1 MKSNLRKTRII
12 CTIGPASENILE
24 EMLMAGMNVARIN
37 FSHGGK
43 EEQQEKVERFK
54 AIREKLN
61 ISASLMLDTQGPDI
75 RTGMF
80 KEEIKDGVSLK
91 DGDNII
97 LTGRDVICD
106 GKTFSITY
114 KELAKDI
121 EVGTMILVDDGLM
134 QLEVKDIQDLDIY
147 AQVKVGGV
155 IKQRKSINVP
165 GVKLNMPGLKQKD
178 IDDLLYGI
186 EAGFDYIAAS
196 FTRNKDDV
204 MQIRKV
210 LDENGGKDIQIIAK
224 IENQEGIDNID
235 EILECAD
242 GIMVARGDLAVEV
255 PFEEV
260 PYFQKLMIQKANNAG
275 KIVVIATQMLES
287 MTNNPRPTRAE
298 ASDVANAVY
307 DGTSAVMLSGETAM
321 GRYPLNCII
330 TMSNIVKNVEEHI
343 KSFEPSKI
351 DNKNKYETLDE
362 KSTYITVATAKHIGA
377 DVILAYT
384 HTGESVQKIAG
395 MKPTCPIFVI
405 TDNKK
410 TYNQL
415 ALVWNVM
422 PILIEGI
429 TDIDAI
435 IEEGIKRLKD
445 NNVLDKG
452 DTVYITGGKDFIK
465 EATRSKRIGGI
476 AII

>member
-43 EEQQEKVERFK
+43 AEQQEKVERFK

-121 EVGTMILVDDGLM
+121 EVGTMILVDDGLI

-196 FTRNKDDV
+196 FTRSKSDV
-204 MQIRKV
+204 MEIRKV

-235 EILECAD
+235 
-242 GIMVARGDLAVEV
+242 
-255 PFEEV
+255 
-260 PYFQKLMIQKANNAG
+260 
-275 KIVVIATQMLES
+275 
-287 MTNNPRPTRAE
+287 
-298 ASDVANAVY
+298 
-307 DGTSAVMLSGETAM
+307 
-321 GRYPLNCII
+321 
-330 TMSNIVKNVEEHI
+330 
-343 KSFEPSKI
+343 
-351 DNKNKYETLDE
+351 
-362 KSTYITVATAKHIGA
+362 
-377 DVILAYT
+377 
-384 HTGESVQKIAG
+384 
-395 MKPTCPIFVI
+395 
-405 TDNKK
+405 
-410 TYNQL
+410 
-415 ALVWNVM
+415 
-422 PILIEGI
+422 
-429 TDIDAI
+429 
-435 IEEGIKRLKD
+435 
-445 NNVLDKG
+445 
-452 DTVYITGGKDFIK
+452 
-465 EATRSKRIGGI
+465 
-476 AII
+476 

>member
-1 MKSNLRKTRII
+1 
-12 CTIGPASENILE
+12 
-24 EMLMAGMNVARIN
+24 
-37 FSHGGK
+37 
-43 EEQQEKVERFK
+43 
-54 AIREKLN
+54 
-61 ISASLMLDTQGPDI
+61 
-75 RTGMF
+75 
-80 KEEIKDGVSLK
+80 
-91 DGDNII
+91 
-97 LTGRDVICD
+97 
-106 GKTFSITY
+106 
-114 KELAKDI
+114 
-121 EVGTMILVDDGLM
+121 
-134 QLEVKDIQDLDIY
+134 
-147 AQVKVGGV
+147 
-155 IKQRKSINVP
+155 
-165 GVKLNMPGLKQKD
+165 
-178 IDDLLYGI
+178 
-186 EAGFDYIAAS
+186 
-196 FTRNKDDV
+196 
-204 MQIRKV
+204 
-210 LDENGGKDIQIIAK
+210 
-224 IENQEGIDNID
+224 
-235 EILECAD
+235 
-242 GIMVARGDLAVEV
+242 MVARGDLAVEV

-330 TMSNIVKNVEEHI
+330 TMSNIAKNVEEHI
-343 KSFEPSKI
+343 KSFETSKI
-351 DNKNKYETLDE
+351 DDNNKYETLDE
-362 KSTYITVATAKHIGA
+362 KSTYITVSTAKNIGA

>member
-196 FTRNKDDV
+196 FTRNKDD
-204 MQIRKV
+204 Q
-210 LDENGGKDIQIIAK
+210 GG
-224 IENQEGIDNID
+224 
-235 EILECAD
+235 
-242 GIMVARGDLAVEV
+242 
-255 PFEEV
+255 
-260 PYFQKLMIQKANNAG
+260 
-275 KIVVIATQMLES
+275 
-287 MTNNPRPTRAE
+287 
-298 ASDVANAVY
+298 
-307 DGTSAVMLSGETAM
+307 
-321 GRYPLNCII
+321 
-330 TMSNIVKNVEEHI
+330 
-343 KSFEPSKI
+343 
-351 DNKNKYETLDE
+351 
-362 KSTYITVATAKHIGA
+362 
-377 DVILAYT
+377 
-384 HTGESVQKIAG
+384 
-395 MKPTCPIFVI
+395 
-405 TDNKK
+405 
-410 TYNQL
+410 
-415 ALVWNVM
+415 
-422 PILIEGI
+422 
-429 TDIDAI
+429 
-435 IEEGIKRLKD
+435 
-445 NNVLDKG
+445 
-452 DTVYITGGKDFIK
+452 
-465 EATRSKRIGGI
+465 
-476 AII
+476 